1 MLKNDPLRTPESQ
14 QQGQL
19 VPIDSLGV
27 EQLLQLRAQID
38 DLLPARALGDLDL
51 EHELVVQFLSIKTL
65 QSTVLQ
71 DNNTAANQKAQVA
84 NSVASTLQQL
94 VKMQS
99 EHFNAERFK
108 KIEALLVKSLKL
120 MPVEI
125 AEKFLTE
132 YEALAGE

>member
-125 AEKFLTE
+125 AEKFLAE
-132 YEALAGE
+132 YEVLAGE